1 MSRYGI
7 NYYGNAVYGSPT
19 TGDLLV
25 DDFKAVPFGHT
36 QIKLTWTS
44 PGGSWDEIRLV
55 RGVYGFPTNPF
66 DGVLVSSAY
75 YGDDPGSSLDSN
87 DLLEN
92 RFYYYS
98 LFVYSVVTYS
108 WVRSADASALSV
120 KDFKSQKLLY
130 DYIPEPYKYTS
141 FKVLNNDETNQ
152 SLYKFLGIFG
162 FELDKYR
169 SFINNTTNRYDLSLS
184 NGQLLPTLL
193 KQFGFPQ
200 EPALGLQQSRI
211 LVRDAVQL
219 YKEKGSSQGVKE
231 FIKAFSGYAVPSPS
245 SSIPNPGVDGLTVG
259 HNLML
264 DYNSSSF
271 EESYGVW
278 LSYSSAKLTA
288 LTVSKVTH
296 YQVTSNVLI
305 LTLNKEHGYEIGDLV
320 SVSAS
325 SIPLLN
331 TTSPVA
337 LTAVTPTTISFT
349 TSFGDV
355 PTTKTNGVVTPN
367 PTPRAEPTTITG
379 YANKQNG
386 ILKVSNSGSGTG
398 VTVSLSAGANDAIRA
413 GIPVTAGQPY
423 TFSIYSRALATSRQ
437 VTLKIQWFDRFGLTL
452 GVLNGSAAAN
462 NTSSFFRHTVSGTAP
477 SDAYYAAPI
486 ISIASVGNAASG
498 DRHYFDCAQFENSAT
513 VSEFDEA
520 RNLHITLKATRINE
534 LPNPNFKG
542 TLAPWNIL
550 NASYVLDPLTP
561 DPSDTIYEVTSYIVQ
576 TGVVDLTTSKRHRI
590 QIGDL
595 ISVTG
600 INGTINGQ
608 RTVTVVTENT
618 IGFALSTGNVAAT
631 AVTGTVFK
639 AGSVVK
645 LNAPSTTTVTVESST
660 GLNDLI
666 PIYYPEESY
675 TFSIY
680 AKSYAGMQVGVCSIY
695 WYDATGNLIST
706 QTGSN
711 LNINQEWVQAS
722 VTGTSPTNCYSA
734 KVEFNWIPAAAGDYL
749 AIDHAMFE
757 KTPFVLSYFDGDSG
771 LATPDELYWEGGVA
785 DASRSHFYVNRI
797 AVEERLKI
805 ALKDFLTLGTT
816 FTVYL
821 AQPKT

>member
-66 DGVLVSSAY
+66 DGVLVASEY
-75 YGDDPGSSLDSN
+75 YGEDAGSNIDSN

-141 FKVLNNDETNQ
+141 FRVLNNDETNQ
-152 SLYKFLGIFG
+152 SLYKFLGVFG

-169 SFINNTTNRYDLSLS
+169 SFIDNTTNRYDLSLS

-245 SSIPNPGVDGLTVG
+245 SSVPNPGVDGLTVG

-278 LSYSSAKLTA
+278 TQYSGPAVQTA

-296 YQVTSNVLI
+296 YAVSSNVLT
-305 LTLNKEHGYEIGDLV
+305 LTLNKQHGYEIGDV
-320 SVSAS
+320 VTVSAS

-331 TTSPVA
+331 AASSVA
-337 LTAVTPTTISFT
+337 LTAVTTTTISFT

-355 PTTKTNGVVTPN
+355 PVTKTNGIVTPN

-386 ILKVSNSGSGTG
+386 ILKVSNSSGSSA
-398 VTVSLSAGANDAIRA
+398 TVVISAGANDPIRA
-413 GIPVTAGQPY
+413 GIPVTTGQPY
-423 TFSIYSRALATSRQ
+423 TFSVYSKALATSRQ
-437 VTLKIQWFDRFGLTL
+437 ITLKIQWFDRFGLALT
-452 GVLNGSAAAN
+452 VLTGTATAN

-498 DRHYFDCAQFENSAT
+498 DRHYFDCAQFEKSAT
-513 VSEFDEA
+513 VTEFDEA

-542 TLAPWNIL
+542 TIAPWNIL
-550 NASYVLDPLTP
+550 NASYALDPLTP
-561 DPSDTIYEVTSYIVQ
+561 DPSDLEYEVVSYFVQ
-576 TGVVDLTTSKRHRI
+576 SNVVDLTTSTRHRI
-590 QIGDL
+590 QVGESIT
-595 ISVTG
+595 VTG
-600 INGTINGQ
+600 VNGTVNGQ

-618 IGFALSTGNVAAT
+618 IGFALSTADVPAT
-631 AVTGTVFK
+631 TVTGSVFIT
-639 AGSVVK
+639 GSVVK
-645 LNAPSTTTVTVESST
+645 LNAPSTTTVNVESST

-680 AKSYAGMQVGVCSIY
+680 AKSYAGTQVGFCSIY

-722 VTGTSPTNCYSA
+722 VTGTSPTSCYSA
-734 KVEFNWIPAAAGDYL
+734 KVEFNWIPTAANDYL

-785 DASRSHFYVNRI
+785 DNSRSHFYVNRV